1 MVRLGAGGVG
11 GDENKGESLGDGA
24 RASALDN
31 DLIGSAIIAGGNNNL
46 SKVSGRTC
54 QRVVGAA

>member
-1 MVRLGAGGVG
+1 MGAGGVG

-46 SKVSGRTC
+46 SKVSR
-54 QRVVGAA
+54 RAVGAA